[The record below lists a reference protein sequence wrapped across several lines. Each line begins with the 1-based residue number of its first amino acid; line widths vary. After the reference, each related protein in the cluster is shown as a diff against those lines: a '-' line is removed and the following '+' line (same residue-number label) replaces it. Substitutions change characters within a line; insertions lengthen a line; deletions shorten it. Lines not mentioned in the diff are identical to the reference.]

1 MRALVSL
8 AARGLVF
15 VVAGVGASSLQAGEP
30 RQAHIV
36 VYDGWG
42 SPEGFRLSGRVLKDR
57 GDAPGP
63 TSILEN
69 VAATLDDLESDEVRR
84 VDVIVRVGDSAY
96 TATTDGDGVFVVV
109 CKGLKGPAVLAVGAI
124 DVEVEMASTDWTA
137 TPAKARVHILH
148 GDGIAVV
155 SDIDDTVV
163 KTYVVDRLKMA
174 TTVLTKN
181 AHQLEPVVGAARA
194 YEAAKEA
201 GAVAFF
207 YVSGSPQNLHLRL
220 RTFLDDHAFPRGP
233 LLLKNLGEDA
243 VFAHDGYKQQRLERL
258 AADFPRLRFVLVGD
272 SGERDPEIYRAFQA
286 AHRDRVVAIVIRKVP
301 GSRHLDASRFSGF
314 IVVDDAYPDTQ
325 TIASLLTASQT
336 STTASHASADA
347 PSSLTDP

>member
-1 MRALVSL
+1 MRAWVSL
-8 AARGLVF
+8 AARGLFF
-15 VVAGVGASSLQAGEP
+15 VLAAVGASSLQAGEP
-30 RQAHIV
+30 QHAHVI

-57 GDAPGP
+57 GDALAP
-63 TSILEN
+63 TSMIEN
-69 VAATLDDLESDEVRR
+69 VAATLDDLESDEVRG
-84 VDVIVRVGDSAY
+84 VDVVVRVGASAF
-96 TATTDGDGVFVVV
+96 TATTDRDGVFVVV
-109 CKGLKGPAVLAVGAI
+109 CKGLKEPELLAVGAM
-124 DVEVEMASTDWTA
+124 DVVVELSSTDWTA
-137 TPAKARVHILH
+137 PPAKARLHILQ

-163 KTYVVDRLKMA
+163 KTYVVDKLKMA

-181 AHQLEPVVGAARA
+181 AHQFEPVVGAASS
-194 YEAAKEA
+194 YTAAKAA

-207 YVSGSPQNLHLRL
+207 YVSGSPQNLYLRL

-243 VFAHDGYKQQRLERL
+243 LFAHDGYKRQRLERL

-286 AHRDRVVAIVIRKVP
+286 AHRDRVVAVVIRKVP
-301 GSRHLDASRFSGF
+301 GSAHLEASRFAGF
-314 IVVDDAYPDTQ
+314 TVIDDAYPDTQ
-325 TIASLLTASQT
+325 TIAGVLTASLTAPAPSRT
-336 STTASHASADA
+336 STDA
-347 PSSLTDP
+347 TTTPAEH